1 MRNRD
6 FDPRKARPKGRPDFG
21 RQEAGRQ
28 DSGRKSPRRQ
38 DPSDKDPRRK
48 DLSRKDSGRK
58 DLGRNERPP
67 PRRHDDRPERERAE
81 AGAGRRPWQRNKPS
95 QHDRPFKKK
104 PWRPQ
109 ARDRDGPVILYGW
122 HSVKAALE
130 NPARKFHRLMATE
143 NALHRLTESGMTLPI
158 TPALAR
164 AEEIEALVGPDAV
177 HQGILAEA
185 DPLASPDID
194 DLAPQR
200 LVLVLDHITD
210 PHNVGAILR
219 SAAAFA
225 VEAVIM
231 TTRHSPEATGV
242 LAKAAS
248 AALEHVPIIMVPNL
262 ARALGA
268 LQDKNVFVIGLDSS
282 GDSDLATVPLRK
294 PLALVIGA
302 EGKGLRQL
310 TRTTCDAVARIALP
324 GVIKSLN
331 VSNATALALYVA
343 NGRLAGE

>member
-6 FDPRKARPKGRPDFG
+6 NDPRKSRPKGGPSRRDGRRGDDRPKHGRPSVDDRPPRRDTTFKQDRPFKPERSGQERPRQEFRPDFK
-21 RQEAGRQ
+21 R
-28 DSGRKSPRRQ
+28 
-38 DPSDKDPRRK
+38 
-48 DLSRKDSGRK
+48 
-58 DLGRNERPP
+58 
-67 PRRHDDRPERERAE
+67 DRPS
-81 AGAGRRPWQRNKPS
+81 RP
-95 QHDRPFKKK
+95 DRPFKKK
-104 PWRPQ
+104 AWRPQ
-109 ARDRDGPVILYGW
+109 ARDPNGPVILYGW

-130 NPARKFHRLMATE
+130 NPARRFHRLLATE
-143 NALHRLTESGMTLPI
+143 NALHRLSETGLTLPI
-158 TPALAR
+158 TPKLSR

-194 DLAPQR
+194 DLEPKG

-225 VEAVIM
+225 VEAVII
-231 TTRHSPEATGV
+231 TSRHSPEQTGV

-248 AALEHVPIIMVPNL
+248 AALEHVPIVTVPNL

-268 LQDKNVFVIGLDSS
+268 LQEKNVFVIGLDSS
-282 GDSDLATVPLRK
+282 GESDLATVPLRA

-310 TRTTCDAVARIALP
+310 TRTTCDVVARIALP

-343 NGRLAGE
+343 SERIKAIQ

>member
-6 FDPRKARPKGRPDFG
+6 NDPRKSRPKGGFVRPDARRGDDRPKHGRPGADTTFKQERPFKPERSGQDRPRQEFRPDFK
-21 RQEAGRQ
+21 R
-28 DSGRKSPRRQ
+28 
-38 DPSDKDPRRK
+38 
-48 DLSRKDSGRK
+48 
-58 DLGRNERPP
+58 
-67 PRRHDDRPERERAE
+67 DRPSKPDRA
-81 AGAGRRPWQRNKPS
+81 
-95 QHDRPFKKK
+95 FKKK
-104 PWRPQ
+104 VWRPQ
-109 ARDRDGPVILYGW
+109 ARDNDGPVILYGW

-130 NPARKFHRLMATE
+130 NPARKFHRLLATE
-143 NALHRLTESGMTLPI
+143 NALHRLSETGMTLPI
-158 TPALAR
+158 TPKLAKP
-164 AEEIEALVGPDAV
+164 EEIEALVGPDAV

-185 DPLASPDID
+185 DSLASPDID
-194 DLAPQR
+194 ELAPR
-200 LVLVLDHITD
+200 GLVLVLDHITD

-225 VEAVIM
+225 VEAVII
-231 TTRHSPEATGV
+231 TSRHSPEQTGV

-248 AALEHVPIIMVPNL
+248 AALEHVPIVTVPNL

-268 LQDKNVFVIGLDSS
+268 LQDKNVFVVGLDSS
-282 GDSDLATVPLRK
+282 GEADLATVPLRA

-310 TRTTCDAVARIALP
+310 TRTTCDVVARIALP

-343 NGRLAGE
+343 SERIKAMT

>member
-6 FDPRKARPKGRPDFG
+6 NDPRKSRPKGGFARRDGRRSDPKHGGAENRPPRRDTTFKQDRPFKPERSGQERPKQEFRPDFK
-21 RQEAGRQ
+21 RDR
-28 DSGRKSPRRQ
+28 SS
-38 DPSDKDPRRK
+38 
-48 DLSRKDSGRK
+48 
-58 DLGRNERPP
+58 
-67 PRRHDDRPERERAE
+67 RPE
-81 AGAGRRPWQRNKPS
+81 
-95 QHDRPFKKK
+95 RPFKKK
-104 PWRPQ
+104 VWRPQ
-109 ARDRDGPVILYGW
+109 ARDPNGPVILYGW

-130 NPARKFHRLMATE
+130 NPARRFHRLLATE
-143 NALHRLTESGMTLPI
+143 NALHRLSETGMTLPI
-158 TPALAR
+158 TPKLTKP
-164 AEEIEALVGPDAV
+164 EEIEALVGPDAV

-194 DLAPQR
+194 ELDPKG

-225 VEAVIM
+225 VEAVII
-231 TTRHSPEATGV
+231 TSRHSPEQTGV

-248 AALEHVPIIMVPNL
+248 AALEHVPIVTVPNL

-268 LQDKNVFVIGLDSS
+268 LQEKNIFVVGLDSS
-282 GDSDLATVPLRK
+282 GEADLATVPLRA

-310 TRTTCDAVARIALP
+310 TRTTCDVVARIALP

-343 NGRLAGE
+343 SERIKAVQ

>member
-1 MRNRD
+1 MRKRE
-6 FDPRKARPKGRPDFG
+6 FDPRKPRPKGRPDFS
-21 RQEAGRQ
+21 RP
-28 DSGRKSPRRQ
+28 DTRRG
-38 DPSDKDPRRK
+38 D
-48 DLSRKDSGRK
+48 
-58 DLGRNERPP
+58 ERPKPARAAADSRP
-67 PRRHDDRPERERAE
+67 PRRD
-81 AGAGRRPWQRNKPS
+81 KPFK
-95 QHDRPFKKK
+95 QDRPFKPERPGQDRPKQEFRPDFKRDRSFKPPFKK
-104 PWRPQ
+104 KTWRPQ
-109 ARDRDGPVILYGW
+109 ARDPNGPVILYGW

-130 NPARKFHRLMATE
+130 NPARKFHRLLATE
-143 NALHRLTESGMTLPI
+143 NALHRLSETGMSLPI
-158 TPALAR
+158 TPKLTKP
-164 AEEIEALVGPDAV
+164 EEIEALVGPDAV

-194 DLAPQR
+194 DLAPR
-200 LVLVLDHITD
+200 GLVLVLDHVTD

-225 VEAVIM
+225 VEAVII
-231 TTRHSPEATGV
+231 TSRHSPEQTGV

-248 AALEHVPIIMVPNL
+248 AALEHVPIVTVPNL

-268 LQDKNVFVIGLDSS
+268 LQDKNVFVVGLDSS
-282 GDSDLATVPLRK
+282 GESDLATVPLRA

-310 TRTTCDAVARIALP
+310 TRTTCDVVARIALP

-343 NGRLAGE
+343 SERIKGMK